1 MKKETKYFPVAAKVP
16 RPTISGATRPDGVH
30 LGPMAFPGLP
40 WAPANGQPREQ
51 IRDHLRILFLIPF
64 TNLYALEGL
73 RNPRTESVL
82 GKRMGDEISEALGR
96 SSGRC
101 RWEGRLEGFL

>member
-1 MKKETKYFPVAAKVP
+1 MAAKVS
-16 RPTISGATRPDGVH
+16 RPTISGVMRPDGVH

-51 IRDHLRILFLIPF
+51 IRDHLRIIFVIPD
-64 TNLYALEGL
+64 TNLYVMEGL
-73 RNPRTESVL
+73 WNPRRESVL
-82 GKRMGDEISEALGR
+82 SKYIGDEISEALGR

-101 RWEGRLEGFL
+101 RWEGRLGGFL